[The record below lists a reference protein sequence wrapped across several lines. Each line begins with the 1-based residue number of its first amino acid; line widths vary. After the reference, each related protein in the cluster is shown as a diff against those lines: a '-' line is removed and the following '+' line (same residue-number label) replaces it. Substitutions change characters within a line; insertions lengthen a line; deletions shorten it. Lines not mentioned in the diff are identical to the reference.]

1 MYHTKITIFTALLS
15 LASFLLAD
23 GFYYHNSGNGEK
35 ITLSHTIQTEV
46 VKDGFS
52 RLTRHGEGYTTE
64 LGMPELPQYTTLYQL
79 NPEKEYDFQF
89 EVVTSDIIENI
100 SILPHQGMEKWEID
114 NISAINTEFYSSH
127 ASYPQS
133 NFTVSDRIQGRGIE
147 FVNLQVIPYQ
157 YSPKYNRLEVF
168 TEIAIHV
175 TEVGENPNPQ
185 LQQTKR
191 SEVFDRFYKD
201 IMVNFTESENRE
213 DYQHPAILYIC
224 GGNTLNNSYV
234 QQLVNWRHRQ
244 GYIVYAVSESEVGGS
259 SASSS
264 EIKNYIQ
271 NAYFGWENPP
281 EMVGLI
287 GDTGGS
293 NSLPSYSHSWYGY
306 TGATDFDYTQL
317 DGSDL
322 YPEVFIGRI
331 SGSTSDIENIINKT
345 IFYEKATQVEDI
357 WFTKAGLIGD
367 PDESGNST
375 IYTNQYIENMMNN
388 YGMNRVNTDYDG
400 SGTESFMVQQ
410 FNSGILYYNYRG
422 WYYGTGSY
430 PTNSISNGWQTPFV
444 TTITC
449 GTGDFDGTASSESF
463 VWLGSVNNPKGAVGA
478 VGMGTVGTHTLYNNI
493 VDMGI
498 YDGIFPKALW
508 NAGAAVANGDLA
520 IVTTYPNPSSASS
533 AAEAFSK
540 WSNLIGDPALH
551 LWSGVP
557 DNFAVQ
563 LPETIAMGTT
573 RLELMVSDE
582 TGNPVKDAIVTLL
595 MGDDIIFTSQRTDED
610 GNVILEWEAT
620 EAGEVAVTIIKQDFR
635 PFEGSIQ
642 ITGAAGAAVSLIPS
656 DKEVEAGTFAELDIT
671 LQNFGRTHAGNVTAE
686 LKSISDQITIE
697 NPHLDFGDILSG
709 QKLQKKVQ
717 VYIHG
722 TAYENED
729 LGLSLHIYDIDGNQ
743 WINHIP
749 VMVKGALFSVTGY
762 HGETRP
768 GIHSDLFL
776 TLENEGSRS
785 GVDIAAE
792 LLSYQNLVTVHSGTE
807 FIDIFPAGNNY
818 LIHPLNVEFSEDIIN
833 GSIIPLQLVLTASDG
848 FKRSHT
854 VSLTVGETRETDPV
868 GPDAHRYYIYDSGD
882 TEYDLAPVYD
892 WIEIADG
899 TGTQLSISDSG
910 HGNCSG
916 SAYTCSSTTMELPF
930 NVTFY
935 GEDYDHIVV
944 NTNGWISFGTFKM
957 YSFRNYPIP
966 GAGGPSPMIAAFW
979 DDLKTGSGGYVHYHG
994 NDERVVIQWD
1004 DMRTFDNNGNSRE
1017 TFQIILYNK
1026 DTMPPTPT
1034 GDSEIKIQYQDF
1046 NNTSD
1051 GNYSGYTPIH
1061 GCYSTVGIEN
1071 RMSTIGLQYT
1081 FNNSY
1086 AEAAMPLGD
1095 GDALF
1100 ITTRTPQ
1107 SYALGDYNEDGVID
1121 VLDVVGLVNTVLS
1134 GGYAAPADMNQD
1146 GICDILDIVSLVN
1159 LILG

>member
-1 MYHTKITIFTALLS
+1 MYHTKIIFTAAFLTLS
-15 LASFLLAD
+15 SIILAD
-23 GFYYHNSGNGEK
+23 GFYHHKSGNGEK
-35 ITLSHTIQTEV
+35 ITLSHTIHTEE

-64 LGMPELPQYTTLYQL
+64 LGMPELPLFTTLFQL
-79 NPEKEYDFQF
+79 NPEKEYDFQL
-89 EVVTSDIIENI
+89 EVVSSEIIENI
-100 SILPHQGMEKWEID
+100 SVLPHQGMEKWEIE
-114 NISAINTEFYSSH
+114 NISAINTEFYSSYN
-127 ASYPQS
+127 SFPET
-133 NFTVSDRIQGRGIE
+133 NLTVSDRIQGRGIE
-147 FVNLQVIPYQ
+147 FVNLQVIPYK
-157 YSPKYNRLEVF
+157 YFPKYNRLEVF
-168 TEIAIHV
+168 TDISIHV
-175 TEVGENPNPQ
+175 IEIGENPNPQ
-185 LQQTKR
+185 LQQPKR
-191 SEVFDRFYKD
+191 SRVFDAFYKD

-234 QQLVNWRHRQ
+234 QQLVDWRHKQ

-259 SASSS
+259 SASTS
-264 EIKNYIQ
+264 EIKTYIQ

-281 EMVGLI
+281 EMIGLI

-306 TGATDFDYTQL
+306 SGATDFDYTQL
-317 DGSDL
+317 DGNDL

-345 IFYEKATQVEDI
+345 IYYEKATQVEDD

-400 SGTESFMVQQ
+400 SGTETFMEQQ

-422 WYYGTGSY
+422 YYYGSGSY
-430 PTNSISNGWQTPFV
+430 PTNSINNGWETPFV

-449 GTGDFDGTASSESF
+449 GTGDFDGTSSSESF
-463 VWLGSVNNPKGAVGA
+463 VWLGSVNNPRGAVGA
-478 VGMGTVGTHTLYNNI
+478 VGMGTIGTHTLYNNI

-508 NAGAAVANGDLA
+508 YAGAAVANGDLA
-520 IVTTYPNPSSASS
+520 IVATYPNPASASS

-557 DNFAVQ
+557 DNFSVQ

-573 RLELMVSDE
+573 TLELMVNDE
-582 TGNPVKDAIVTLL
+582 SGNPVKDAVVTLL
-595 MGDDIIFTSQRTDED
+595 MGDDIIFTSQRTDEN
-610 GNVILEWEAT
+610 GNVVLEWEAT
-620 EAGEVAVTIIKQDFR
+620 EAGEVAVTIIKRDFR

-642 ITGAAGAAVSLIPS
+642 ISAAAGAAISLIS
-656 DKEVEAGTFAELDIT
+656 THIEVESGSYADLNIT
-671 LQNFGRTHAGNVTAE
+671 LQNFGRSHADNVWAE
-686 LKSISDQITIE
+686 LKTNSDQITIE
-697 NPHLDFGDILSG
+697 NPYIAFGDIYSE
-709 QKLQKKVQ
+709 QKLQKQ
-717 VYIHG
+717 AHVYIHG

-729 LGLSLHIYDIDGNQ
+729 LGLSLYIQDDDGNQ

-749 VMVKGALFSVTGY
+749 VTVRGAKISVTGY
-762 HGETRP
+762 HGDAIP
-768 GIHSDLFL
+768 GINSDLYL
-776 TLENEGSRS
+776 TLENQGSRS
-785 GVDIAAE
+785 GSGMSAR
-792 LLSYQNLVTVHSGTE
+792 LLSYENLVTVHTGTE
-807 FIDIFPAGNNY
+807 IFESFPAGNNY
-818 LIHPLNVEFSEDIIN
+818 LIQPLNVDFSDQIIN
-833 GSIIPLQLVLTASDG
+833 GSVIPVEIVLTASDG
-848 FKRSHT
+848 FKRSQF

-868 GPDAHRYYIYDSGD
+868 GPDAHGYYIYDSGD
-882 TEYDLAPVYD
+882 TEYDLAPQYE

-916 SAYTCSSTTMELPF
+916 SAYTCSSTTVELPF
-930 NVTFY
+930 EVTFY

-957 YSFRNYPIP
+957 YSFRNYPLP

-979 DDLKTGSGGYVHYHG
+979 DDLKTGSGGYVHYHAT
-994 NDERVVIQWD
+994 NDRVVIQWD
-1004 DMRTFDNNGNSRE
+1004 NMRTYDNNGSSRE

-1026 DTMPPTPT
+1026 DNMAPTPT

-1046 NNTSD
+1046 NNSSD
-1051 GNYSGYTPIH
+1051 GNYGGYPPIH

-1086 AEAAMPLGD
+1086 AEAAMPLSD

-1107 SYALGDYNEDGVID
+1107 SYELGDFNEDGMID
-1121 VLDVVGLVNTVLS
+1121 VLDVVGLVNTVLN

-1146 GICDILDIVSLVN
+1146 GISDILDIVSLVN